1 LYKIPATYWGREL
14 RRRCHRFLIKFAASR
29 VVTPLAGFILSDFYL
44 SNEVDS
50 RDLTFLNRR
59 SRRLNGSQNPVTG
72 GIVYVQVDQIDEFAE
87 RYLPVMARDFVLV
100 TSKWHLPGLAK
111 TRAVQEILR
120 SPHFLIWYSTNQVFP
135 ALGIRPFPFGI
146 SHEAAWQVWRRMVL
160 PRLARR
166 RSGILIPHAT
176 QHPHLSGRPLAIRK
190 SLAPMM
196 EPQVPL
202 PSYLAALGRSLYVI
216 SPPGD
221 RPDTYRHWEVLAMG
235 ATPVC
240 VSEPF
245 LQDLLGRHAVFCDDL
260 LDACQGRIELGK
272 TRPAPSLATLAYWK
286 ARIKR
291 ETRQVLRARKMSRL
305 RDHH

>member
-1 LYKIPATYWGREL
+1 
-14 RRRCHRFLIKFAASR
+14 
-29 VVTPLAGFILSDFYL
+29 VT
-44 SNEVDS
+44 
-50 RDLTFLNRR
+50 
-59 SRRLNGSQNPVTG
+59 
-72 GIVYVQVDQIDEFAE
+72 
-87 RYLPVMARDFVLV
+87 RDFVLV
-100 TSKWHLPGLAK
+100 TSKWHLPGLAETGAAK
-111 TRAVQEILR
+111 KILR
-120 SPHFLIWYSTNQVFP
+120 SPHLLIWYSTNQVFSS
-135 ALGIRPFPFGI
+135 LGIRPFPYGV
-146 SHEAAWQVWRRMVL
+146 SHEAAWQIWRRMVL

-166 RSGILIPHAT
+166 RSGILIPNAT

-196 EPQVPL
+196 EPQVSL
-202 PSYLAALGRSLYVI
+202 PRYLAAMGRSLYVI

-221 RPDTYRHWEVLAMG
+221 RPDTYRHWEALAMG
-235 ATPVC
+235 AAPILV
-240 VSEPF
+240 VEPF

-286 ARIKR
+286 ARIKS